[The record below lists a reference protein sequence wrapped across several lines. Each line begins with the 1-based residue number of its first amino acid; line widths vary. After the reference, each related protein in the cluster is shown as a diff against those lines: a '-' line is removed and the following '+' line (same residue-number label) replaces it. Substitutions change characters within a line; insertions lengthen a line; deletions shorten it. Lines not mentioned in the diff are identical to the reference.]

1 MNEAPIP
8 ADGSTITLRPVR
20 PDDELFLRAAYAST
34 REEELGRTGLD
45 DAQKEAFLDMQFRA
59 QQQDYRGRFPDAEHS
74 IILHGDERVG
84 RLYVARSDDE
94 VRVLDLTVL
103 PEYRNGGIGT
113 GLVKDLV
120 REASESH
127 RPVRI
132 HLDYGSPS
140 IRLFERLGFTP
151 VEEQP
156 FTALFEWRTS

>member
-1 MNEAPIP
+1 MNEAPTP
-8 ADGSTITLRPVR
+8 TDGRTVTLRSVCA
-20 PDDELFLRAAYAST
+20 DDELFLRTVYAST

-45 DAQKEAFLDMQFRA
+45 AAQKEAFLDMQFRA
-59 QQQDYRGRFPDAEHS
+59 QQQDYRGRFPNAEHS
-74 IILHGDERVG
+74 VILHGDERVG

-103 PEYRNGGIGT
+103 PEYRNRGIGT
-113 GLVKDLV
+113 GLVKDLM

-132 HLDYGSPS
+132 HLDHGSPS

-151 VEEQP
+151 VEELP
-156 FTALFEWRTS
+156 FTALYEWRTS

>member
-1 MNEAPIP
+1 MNEAPTP
-8 ADGSTITLRPVR
+8 AGGRAVTLRLVR
-20 PDDELFLRAAYAST
+20 PDDELFLRTAYAST
-34 REEELGRTGLD
+34 REEELSHTGLNA
-45 DAQKEAFLDMQFRA
+45 AQKEAFLDMQFRA
-59 QQQDYRGRFPDAEHS
+59 QQQDYRSRFPNAEQS
-74 IILHGDERVG
+74 VILHGDEPVG
-84 RLYVARSDDE
+84 RLFVARSDDE

-120 REASESH
+120 REASQSR

-132 HLDYGSPS
+132 FLDHGSPA

-156 FTALFEWRTS
+156 FAVLFELSTS